1 MTRIR
6 PMASRDA
13 EAVADLAT
21 QLGYPTSE
29 EEAATRIEAILARP
43 EEHAA
48 FVAVDDGDRP
58 IGWAHVEL
66 VHPLTHDKGANLAG
80 LVVDEAHRSGG
91 IGDALLRAVERW
103 SVERGARALVV
114 RSRTTRTRAHRFYE
128 ARGYRLDK
136 VSHVYEK
143 PLA

>member
-6 PMASRDA
+6 PMTSGDA

-21 QLGYPTSE
+21 QLGYPTSDE
-29 EEAATRIEAILARP
+29 HAAARIGRILSRP

-48 FVAVDDGDRP
+48 FVAVDAEDRA

-66 VHPLTHDKGANLAG
+66 VHPLTHDEGANLAG

-91 IGDALLRAVERW
+91 IGDALLRAVEVW
-103 SVERGARALVV
+103 AAERGARVLVV

-128 ARGYRLDK
+128 TRGYRLDK

-143 PLA
+143 PLG